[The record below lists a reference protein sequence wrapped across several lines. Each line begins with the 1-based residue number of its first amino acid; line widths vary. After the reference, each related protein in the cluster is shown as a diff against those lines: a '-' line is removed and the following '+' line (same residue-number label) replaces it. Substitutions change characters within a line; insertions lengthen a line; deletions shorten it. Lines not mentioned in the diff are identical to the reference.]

1 MLVGISASS
10 CRKASKYGVS
20 RRDVSLD
27 FPVNSH
33 YRPSAAFVD
42 FEKMERR
49 SLRSLRILGGG
60 EKNTG
65 SKYDGDHTTFR

>member
-1 MLVGISASS
+1 MLAGISASS

-20 RRDVSLD
+20 RRDVSLG

-49 SLRSLRILGGG
+49 SLRILGGG

-65 SKYDGDHTTFR
+65 SKYDGDHTTFQ